1 MLNIENELRQKFPNR
16 EVRKLHLNPEWDL
29 AIDTSLIYRTLL
41 RFGVSDDGEAYFIRY
56 IPTVGEIFGELRGG
70 LRNYVPWLKFAKKN
84 FEFRTLRMSPYFI
97 FIILLSLTGVGL
109 VFTFPL
115 ILLDAIYDGIFR
127 RFRLDRF
134 LKKMGYKKLLK
145 DPT

>member
-41 RFGVSDDGEAYFIRY
+41 RFGVSDDGEAYFIRFN
-56 IPTVGEIFGELRGG
+56 PTVGDFFGELRGG
-70 LRNYVPWLKFAKKN
+70 LRRYLPWLKFAKKSFDN
-84 FEFRTLRMSPYFI
+84 RFLRMSPYFMLLL
-97 FIILLSLTGVGL
+97 LLSASGVGL
-109 VFTFPL
+109 VITFPL
-115 ILLDAIYDGIFR
+115 ILLDVIYDGIFR
-127 RFRLDRF
+127 RFRLDPF